1 MPLPI
6 PHSVMLWDN
15 VSTVGSQ
22 VVYLCNSGYRDVGE
36 GNVSVCTP
44 SGEWDAAP
52 FLCQGDNDIN
62 QHTRVLGSG

>member
-6 PHSVMLWDN
+6 PHSVMRWDN
-15 VSTVGSQ
+15 VSTVGAQ
-22 VVYLCNSGYRDVGE
+22 VVYQCNSGYRDAGE
-36 GNVSVCTP
+36 GNVSVCTA

-52 FLCQGDNDIN
+52 LLCQGDNDIN